1 MNVQPL
7 FDASDTTLTGVV
19 STLTDITERK
29 QAELRQT
36 MEHAITRI
44 LAEADA
50 PEDAMPKI
58 IRTICETMGWH
69 CGARWVWD
77 TEATLLRCREMWG
90 IDTPE
95 IREFI
100 TASANSTIS
109 PEPAGQGL
117 VRRTH
122 AGGQPIWIADVT
134 QVKGLLKRASMVAKA
149 GLHGAFAFPL
159 RLGDDVLGVM
169 EFFHRDVREP
179 DPLLLRI
186 AESIGNQIG
195 QFMARKQAEERI
207 RHLANYDEL
216 TGLSNRNMFHER
228 LHHALAQAL
237 RHTRPLAVLFIDL
250 DHFKNINDT
259 LGHEAG
265 DRVLKEV
272 AERLRGCLRDS
283 DTVGRL
289 GGDEFVVLI
298 EGLPPLADVAAVA
311 QKILE
316 AVARP
321 FILAAQ
327 EFHIGASIG
336 ISTYPEDGKD
346 MLNLLKN
353 ADAAMYRAKEQGRNS
368 YQFYSAPMN
377 VIRDS

>member
-1 MNVQPL
+1 VQPL

-19 STLTDITERK
+19 STLTDITE
-29 QAELRQT
+29 
-36 MEHAITRI
+36 
-44 LAEADA
+44 
-50 PEDAMPKI
+50 
-58 IRTICETMGWH
+58 
-69 CGARWVWD
+69 
-77 TEATLLRCREMWG
+77 
-90 IDTPE
+90 
-95 IREFI
+95 
-100 TASANSTIS
+100 
-109 PEPAGQGL
+109 
-117 VRRTH
+117 
-122 AGGQPIWIADVT
+122 
-134 QVKGLLKRASMVAKA
+134 
-149 GLHGAFAFPL
+149 
-159 RLGDDVLGVM
+159 
-169 EFFHRDVREP
+169 
-179 DPLLLRI
+179 
-186 AESIGNQIG
+186 
-195 QFMARKQAEERI
+195 RKQAEERI